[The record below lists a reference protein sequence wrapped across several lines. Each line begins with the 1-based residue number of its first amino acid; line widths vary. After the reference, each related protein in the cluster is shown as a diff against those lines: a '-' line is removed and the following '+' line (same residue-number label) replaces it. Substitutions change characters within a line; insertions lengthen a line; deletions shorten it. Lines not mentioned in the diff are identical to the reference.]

1 MEDKTQQGQ
10 NMYAIIFTIIAILAL
25 IGLVLLLFWRVQAD
39 NTNQNVNLTAEP
51 EIVNVSIYDRESGG
65 DTLLADFAAPATYN
79 DYVGLDTLERG
90 NDDVS
95 IEYTAVDANGC
106 TTIDEGLNDATI
118 ASTAGQNVQ
127 YSMYNVG
134 TTLGCLSGD
143 GNRDNDNCYIPDV
156 VPNVSLNSPS
166 EVFLDGNTCAG
177 VTDPD
182 YSASLHS
189 AEADLDAVTNFS
201 EFVYHTDPGAMEV
214 TITLTDDSDQSNVAV
229 VPWTLN
235 ATNSLDV
242 TSDVDYGVQVV
253 GALPSTTAQPI
264 TFTNT
269 SNSNISA
276 DVVAVDFVGHG
287 DDVSTDLECDAGGS
301 LNIPAD
307 FVELGDTGFVHEYED
322 GVDDADSTANLAI
335 PPSVPGSYLFGGAGL
350 DKATSP
356 AGVAAGDNSV
366 ILGDS
371 SGATVDSE
379 YTAELQIYVQDAGLT
394 SQVDGTCRNTIQ
406 FTASGV

>member
-1 MEDKTQQGQ
+1 
-10 NMYAIIFTIIAILAL
+10 MYAIIFTIIAILAL

-39 NTNQNVNLTAEP
+39 NTNQNVNLTSEP
-51 EIVNVSIYDRESGG
+51 EIVNVAVYDRESGG
-65 DTLLADFAAPATYN
+65 DVLLADFLAPATYN
-79 DYVGLDTLERG
+79 DYTGLDTIEGG

-106 TTIDEGLNDATI
+106 TTIDEGLNDSTV
-118 ASTAGQNVQ
+118 ASTSGQNIQ
-127 YSMYNVG
+127 YSMYNTG

-143 GNRDNDNCYIPDV
+143 GNRDNDNCYIPDI
-156 VPNVSLNSPS
+156 VPDVSLNSPS
-166 EVFLDGNTCAG
+166 EVWVDGNTCSG
-177 VTDPD
+177 VTDVD

-189 AEADLDAVTNFS
+189 AEADLDPVSNYS
-201 EFVYHTDPGAMEV
+201 EFVYHADPGAMEV
-214 TITLTDDSDQSNVAV
+214 TITLTDDSDQVNVAV

-253 GALPSTTAQPI
+253 GALPSTTAQAI

-269 SNSNISA
+269 SNSTISA

-287 DDVSTDLECDAGGS
+287 ADISTDLECDAGGS
-301 LNIPAD
+301 NNIPAD
-307 FVELGDTGFVHEYED
+307 FVELGDIGFTHEYED
-322 GVDDADSTANLAI
+322 GVDDADSTASLAI
-335 PPSVPGSYLFGGAGL
+335 PPAVPSAYLPGGAGL
-350 DKATSP
+350 VKATSP
-356 AGVAAGDNSV
+356 AGAAVADNSI